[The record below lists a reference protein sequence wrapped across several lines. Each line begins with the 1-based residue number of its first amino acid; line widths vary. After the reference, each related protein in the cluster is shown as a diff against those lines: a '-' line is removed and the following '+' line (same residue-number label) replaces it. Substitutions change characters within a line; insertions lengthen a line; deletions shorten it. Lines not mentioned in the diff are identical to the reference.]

1 MPTAVPL
8 KAQTPDNQLVEKYK
22 HMTSRETVCIIG
34 LGLIGGS
41 MAIDLKKTGFAKKL
55 IGVDANADHVTTALQ
70 QGIID
75 EGLALEEA
83 VAKSDIVVL
92 CTPVDVIMQLLPA
105 ILDMMQG
112 SDKVITDT
120 GSTKAEI
127 ISCVRNHPN
136 RKAYVAAHPMA
147 GIEKSGPDAALSGL
161 FDNHYLIICD
171 KEDSDAEAVARTNK
185 LFQVLNMRIT
195 YMDAA
200 AHDASAAYVSH
211 LSHLASFALSLCVQE
226 SEKDQG
232 NICRLAGGGFTSAVR
247 LAKSS
252 AEMWAPIFSQN
263 NQHILAVL
271 QSYINKL
278 ELFKDH
284 LIEMDDHKMIELI
297 RESNKIETVIK

>member
-1 MPTAVPL
+1 M
-8 KAQTPDNQLVEKYK
+8 ER
-22 HMTSRETVCIIG
+22 SETICIIG

-41 MAIDLKKTGFAKKL
+41 MAIDLKKAGFAKKL
-55 IGVDANADHVTTALQ
+55 IGVDANAGHLATALQ

-75 EGLALEEA
+75 EALSLEEA
-83 VAKSDIVVL
+83 VAKSDIMVL
-92 CTPVDVIMQLLPA
+92 CTPVDVIRQLLPGL
-105 ILDMMQG
+105 LDLVHG
-112 SDKVITDT
+112 SDKVVTDT

-147 GIEKSGPDAALSGL
+147 GIEKSGPEAAVSGL
-161 FDNHYLIICD
+161 FDNHYLIICG
-171 KEDSDAEAVARTNK
+171 KEDSYAEAVERIKK
-185 LFQVLNMRIT
+185 LFQMLNMRIT
-195 YMDAA
+195 YMDPA

-226 SEKDQG
+226 NEKDQG

-252 AEMWAPIFSQN
+252 AEMWAPIFKQN

-284 LIEMDDHKMIELI
+284 LVGMDDHKMIELI

>member
-1 MPTAVPL
+1 MKSTG
-8 KAQTPDNQLVEKYK
+8 TI
-22 HMTSRETVCIIG
+22 CIIG

-41 MAIDLKKTGFAKKL
+41 MALDLKEKDWARKI
-55 IGVDANADHVTTALQ
+55 IGVDANSDHLTTALQ
-70 QGIID
+70 KGIID
-75 EGLALEEA
+75 EALSLDEA
-83 VAKSDIVVL
+83 VEISEIIVL
-92 CTPVDVIMQLLPA
+92 CTPVDVIRKLLPGV
-105 ILDMMQG
+105 LDMMQG
-112 SDKVITDT
+112 SDKVVTDT

-147 GIEKSGPDAALSGL
+147 GIEKSGPEAAISGL
-161 FDNHYLIICD
+161 FDNHYLIICG
-171 KEDSDAEAVARTNK
+171 KEDSNAEAVARISH
-185 LFQVLNMRIT
+185 LFQMLNMRIT
-195 YMDAA
+195 YMVPA

-211 LSHLASFALSLCVQE
+211 LSHIASFALSLCVQE
-226 SEKDQG
+226 NEKDQG

-252 AEMWAPIFSQN
+252 AEMWTPIFQQN
-263 NQHILAVL
+263 NQNILAVL

-284 LIEMDDHKMIELI
+284 LVKMDNNKMIAFI

>member
-1 MPTAVPL
+1 M
-8 KAQTPDNQLVEKYK
+8 ER
-22 HMTSRETVCIIG
+22 SETICIIG

-41 MAIDLKKTGFAKKL
+41 MAIDLKKAGFAKKL
-55 IGVDANADHVTTALQ
+55 IGVDANAGHLATALQ

-75 EGLALEEA
+75 EALSLEEA
-83 VAKSDIVVL
+83 VAKSDIMVL
-92 CTPVDVIMQLLPA
+92 CTPVDVIRQLLPG
-105 ILDMMQG
+105 LLHLVHG
-112 SDKVITDT
+112 SDKVVTDT

-171 KEDSDAEAVARTNK
+171 REDSDAQAVERTNK
-185 LFQVLNMRIT
+185 LFEALNMHIT
-195 YMDAA
+195 YMDAG

-226 SEKDQG
+226 NEKDQG

-252 AEMWAPIFSQN
+252 AEMWAPIFNQN

-284 LIEMDDHKMIELI
+284 LVKMDDHKIIELI

>member
-1 MPTAVPL
+1 MKNA
-8 KAQTPDNQLVEKYK
+8 
-22 HMTSRETVCIIG
+22 ETICIIG

-41 MAIDLKKTGFAKKL
+41 MALDLKRTGFARKI
-55 IGVDANADHVTTALQ
+55 IGVDVNSDHLATALQ

-75 EGLALEEA
+75 EALSLEEA
-83 VAKSDIVVL
+83 VETSEIIVL
-92 CTPVDVIMQLLPA
+92 CPPVDVIKRLLPG
-105 ILDMMQG
+105 ILDLIQG
-112 SDKVITDT
+112 SDKVVTDT

-127 ISCVRNHPN
+127 ISCVHNHPN

-147 GIEKSGPDAALSGL
+147 GIEKSGPEAAISGL
-161 FDNHYLIICD
+161 FDNHYLIICG
-171 KEDSDAEAVARTNK
+171 KEDSDAEAVARINH
-185 LFQVLNMRIT
+185 LFQMLNMRIT
-195 YMDAA
+195 HMDPA

-226 SEKDQG
+226 NEKDQG

-252 AEMWAPIFSQN
+252 AEMWTPIFKQN

-284 LIEMDDHKMIELI
+284 LVEMDSHKMIALI

>member
-1 MPTAVPL
+1 M
-8 KAQTPDNQLVEKYK
+8 
-22 HMTSRETVCIIG
+22 
-34 LGLIGGS
+34 
-41 MAIDLKKTGFAKKL
+41 
-55 IGVDANADHVTTALQ
+55 DANASHLATALQ

-75 EGLALEEA
+75 EALSLEEA
-83 VAKSDIVVL
+83 VAKSDIMVL
-92 CTPVDVIMQLLPA
+92 CTPVDVIRQLLPG
-105 ILDMMQG
+105 LLYLTHG
-112 SDKVITDT
+112 SDKVVTDT
-120 GSTKAEI
+120 GSTKEEI
-127 ISCVRNHPN
+127 ISCVRHHPN

-171 KEDSDAEAVARTNK
+171 KEDSDAEAVQRTNK

-226 SEKDQG
+226 SEKDQD
-232 NICRLAGGGFTSAVR
+232 NISRLAGGGFTSAVR

-252 AEMWAPIFSQN
+252 AEMWAPIFKQN
-263 NQHILAVL
+263 NQHILTVL

-284 LIEMDDHKMIELI
+284 LAAMDNQKNDCAHQGVKQ
-297 RESNKIETVIK
+297 N